1 MTREISEHVGNQIW
15 HMKAYFKISA
25 IVYFEVED
33 TSPIT
38 FKQKPLINFLYFCSC
53 LPSDFVLCICGHDSH
68 SLAWYFCDFSLVWAN
83 LTFCA
88 FVFF

>member
-38 FKQKPLINFLYFCSC
+38 FKQKPLINFLYFCSSVC
-53 LPSDFVLCICGHDSH
+53 HLILLSVFVVMIHT
-68 SLAWYFCDFSLVWAN
+68 A
-83 LTFCA
+83 
-88 FVFF
+88 